1 MIRSIGSLLCILAL
15 ATFAAASNCHVQRF
29 FIPSRHVA
37 PAIAIQDHHDRDE
50 YRVRYNPA
58 GEQLEAFKFLFE
70 KYDARTNELIQAIK
84 ANPGTGGTGPLLPL
98 KAAHPG
104 DLVMANRCAV
114 CHDETTAKAKG
125 NGKVYFKGGA
135 FLDSPENVNAV
146 IGAAIEDG
154 SMPKGGKLTA
164 EEKLD
169 LMRRLVVQ
177 TKGEK

>member
-1 MIRSIGSLLCILAL
+1 MIRSISSLLCILAL
-15 ATFAAASNCHVQRF
+15 ATFAAASNCHVQRIL
-29 FIPSRHVA
+29 IPSRHVA
-37 PAIAIQDHHDRDE
+37 PVIAIQDHHNYDE
-50 YRVRYNPA
+50 YRVRYNPS
-58 GEQLEAFKFLFE
+58 GDQLEAFKLFIE

-84 ANPGTGGTGPLLPL
+84 ANPGTGGALLPI

-104 DLVMANRCAV
+104 DLVMANRCAT

-125 NGKVYFKGGA
+125 GGKVYFRAGA
-135 FLDSPENVNAV
+135 FIDSPENVSAV

-154 SMPKGGKLTA
+154 TMPKGGKLSDT
-164 EEKLD
+164 EKLD